1 MIKHSGSCHVVLK
14 REKERERER
23 GGINDSY
30 RNRAHNGRLYKGQRE
45 VVNNDERSL
54 QKADWMK
61 HKRWR
66 LEKNLFWTL
75 FYTVMLVKAK
85 CNLNSALTEWLV
97 GNRDRPRGQ
106 SHTPNQFSSFLD
118 RIFREKKMNGIKL
131 KWKSTNP
138 HHSFSIHKSSL
149 NSPPF
154 FHLKEEVE

>member
-1 MIKHSGSCHVVLK
+1 MLLHARRKRKMITKMMTSACDKAFGIVPCSFEE
-14 REKERERER
+14 RERERERER

-97 GNRDRPRGQ
+97 GNRDRSRGQ

-118 RIFREKKMNGIKL
+118 QIFRGKKNEWHKVEME
-131 KWKSTNP
+131 
-138 HHSFSIHKSSL
+138 IH
-149 NSPPF
+149 
-154 FHLKEEVE
+154 